1 MLYSYFL
8 NFSDKIMHELPQ
20 VQEGKVTI
28 QRTR

>member
-20 VQEGKVTI
+20 VQEEKSGISKNA
-28 QRTR
+28 